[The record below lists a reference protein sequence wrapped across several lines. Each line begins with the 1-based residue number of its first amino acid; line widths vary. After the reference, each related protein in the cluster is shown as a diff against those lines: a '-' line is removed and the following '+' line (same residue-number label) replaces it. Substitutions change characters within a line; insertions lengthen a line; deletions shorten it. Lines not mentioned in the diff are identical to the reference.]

1 MTREECKQLIM
12 VIEATFPSSSNIS
25 PQEKL
30 NAWFY
35 ILEEYDYQQMLM
47 ALKIFINSGSS
58 AFAPSVSQLI
68 AMSRKPSE
76 LTEKLSEPKY
86 DEVTVWRE
94 VRQAIKNGIYHA
106 EEEFKKLSP
115 IAQRMVGDSQQLHE
129 WAQVESEVIDSVIQ
143 SNFKARFKDFQI
155 AEATKAKRNREIAQM
170 PREVQA
176 LIQKSSA
183 AIGVNDD
190 L

>member
-12 VIEATFPSSSNIS
+12 VCEATFPNTSNVS

-30 NAWFY
+30 NAWFL
-35 ILEEYDYQQMLM
+35 ILEEYDYQSMLM
-47 ALKIFINSGSS
+47 ALKIFISSGNS

-76 LTEKLSEPKY
+76 LKESKLPTY
-86 DEVTVWRE
+86 DEVTTWRE

-115 IAQRMVGDSQQLHE
+115 IAQRMVGDSQQIHE
-129 WAQVESEVIDSVIQ
+129 WAMLESETIDSVIQ
-143 SNFKARFKDFQI
+143 SNFKARFKDYQI

-176 LIQKSSA
+176 LIQQSAA
-183 AIGVNDD
+183 AIGVKDD

>member
-12 VIEATFPSSSNIS
+12 VIEATFTSSSNIS

-68 AMSRKPSE
+68 AMSRKPAE
-76 LTEKLSEPKY
+76 LSAKINEPKY
-86 DEVTVWRE
+86 DEVSVWRE

-115 IAQRMVGDSQQLHE
+115 IAQRMVGDSQQLRE

>member
-1 MTREECKQLIM
+1 MTRDEVKKLLAIINVTYPNFKVENPTET
-12 VIEATFPSSSNIS
+12 VNI
-25 PQEKL
+25 
-30 NAWFY
+30 WFML
-35 ILEEYDYQQMLM
+35 LEEYDFELIQMG
-47 ALKIFINSGSS
+47 LKIYITTSDS

-76 LTEKLSEPKY
+76 LKEKNLLPTY
-86 DEVTVWRE
+86 DEVTTWRE

-115 IAQRMVGDSQQLHE
+115 IAQRMVGDSQQIHE
-129 WAQVESEVIDSVIQ
+129 WAMLESETIDSVIQ

-176 LIQKSSA
+176 LIQQSAA

>member
-1 MTREECKQLIM
+1 MTRDEVKKLLAIINVTYPNFKVENPTET
-12 VIEATFPSSSNIS
+12 VNI
-25 PQEKL
+25 
-30 NAWFY
+30 WFML
-35 ILEEYDYQQMLM
+35 LEEYDFELIQMG
-47 ALKIFINSGSS
+47 LKIYITTSDS

-76 LTEKLSEPKY
+76 LTEKTLLPTY
-86 DEVTVWRE
+86 DEVTTWRE

-115 IAQRMVGDSQQLHE
+115 IAQRMVGDSQQIHE
-129 WAQVESEVIDSVIQ
+129 WAMLESETIDSVIQ
-143 SNFKARFKDFQI
+143 SNFKARFKDYQI

-176 LIQKSSA
+176 LIQKSAA
-183 AIGVNDD
+183 AIGVKDD